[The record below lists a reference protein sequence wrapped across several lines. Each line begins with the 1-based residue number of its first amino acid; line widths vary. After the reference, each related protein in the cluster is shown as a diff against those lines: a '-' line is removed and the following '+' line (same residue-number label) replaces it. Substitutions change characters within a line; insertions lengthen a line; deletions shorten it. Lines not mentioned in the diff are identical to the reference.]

1 MYLKGPWIKGHEGL
15 FRLDSLLAARAPL
28 RNVGPRLIVILANL
42 KWKANCFKF
51 IFVCDAKIKGIL
63 GKGDTFSFSLMH
75 NGQPLSMEL
84 ISKGSVRGNIHK
96 VENLILSEKMPYFR
110 IQKQKN
116 SEIRTSKEFLVW
128 NASKCSKNRMF

>member
-1 MYLKGPWIKGHEGL
+1 
-15 FRLDSLLAARAPL
+15 
-28 RNVGPRLIVILANL
+28 
-42 KWKANCFKF
+42 
-51 IFVCDAKIKGIL
+51 
-63 GKGDTFSFSLMH
+63 MH

-96 VENLILSEKMPYFR
+96 VENLILSEKCHMLEF
-110 IQKQKN
+110 KSKKN

>member
-1 MYLKGPWIKGHEGL
+1 
-15 FRLDSLLAARAPL
+15 
-28 RNVGPRLIVILANL
+28 
-42 KWKANCFKF
+42 
-51 IFVCDAKIKGIL
+51 
-63 GKGDTFSFSLMH
+63 MH

-110 IQKQKN
+110 IQSQKN

-128 NASKCSKNRMF
+128 NASKCSINRMF